1 MEMYE
6 YFKNNMYI
14 CIMKNIIDNR
24 KAYFNYSI
32 ENTYIA
38 GIQLIGTEIK
48 SIREGKLNFNDSFC
62 LFIKNELFVRGI
74 YISDYSFGVKHEN
87 VRDRKLLLTKKEL
100 KKIQESISEKGFTIV
115 PLKGYFTDTNY
126 FKIEIGIGRGKKS
139 YDKRETIKKRDSER
153 EVRKLVTT

>member
-1 MEMYE
+1 
-6 YFKNNMYI
+6 
-14 CIMKNIIDNR
+14 MKNTIDNR
-24 KAYFNYSI
+24 KASFNYSI
-32 ENTYIA
+32 GNTYTA

-62 LFIKNELFVRGI
+62 LFIKDELFVRGI
-74 YISDYSFGVKHEN
+74 YISDYSFGTKHDN

-126 FKIEIGIGRGKKS
+126 FKIEIGIGKGKKS

-153 EVRKLVTT
+153 EVRKLITT

>member
-1 MEMYE
+1 MDVN
-6 YFKNNMYI
+6 FKNKQYI
-14 CIMKNIIDNR
+14 CIMKNVIDNR

-32 ENTYIA
+32 SDTYTA

-62 LFIKNELFVRGI
+62 LFINGELFVRGI
-74 YISDYSFGVKHEN
+74 YISDYSFGSKHEN

-100 KKIQESISEKGFTIV
+100 KKIQETIKEKGYTIV

-126 FKIEIGIGRGKKS
+126 FKIDIGIGKGKKY
-139 YDKRETIKKRDSER
+139 YDKRETIKKRETER

>member
-1 MEMYE
+1 
-6 YFKNNMYI
+6 
-14 CIMKNIIDNR
+14 MKNVIDNR

-32 ENTYIA
+32 GDKYTA

-48 SIREGKLNFNDSFC
+48 SIREGKMNFNDSFC
-62 LFIKNELFVRGI
+62 LFINNELFVRGI

-87 VRDRKLLLTKKEL
+87 VRDRKLLLNKKEL
-100 KKIQESISEKGFTIV
+100 KKIKESTTEKGLTIV

-126 FKIEIGIGRGKKS
+126 FKIEIGIGKGKKL

-153 EVRKLVTT
+153 SIRNLKTT

>member
-1 MEMYE
+1 MEMYK
-6 YFKNNMYI
+6 YFKIIMYI
-14 CIMKNIIDNR
+14 CIMKNVIDNR

-32 ENTYIA
+32 GDKYTA

-62 LFIKNELFVRGI
+62 LFINDELFVRGI
-74 YISDYSFGVKHEN
+74 YISDYSFGTKHEN

-100 KKIQESISEKGFTIV
+100 KKIQESIKEKGLTII

-126 FKIEIGIGRGKKS
+126 FKIDIGIGKGKKE
-139 YDKRETIKKRDSER
+139 YDKRETIKKRETER

>member
-1 MEMYE
+1 MNV
-6 YFKNNMYI
+6 YFKNKWYI
-14 CIMKNIIDNR
+14 CIMKNVTDNR
-24 KAYFNYSI
+24 KAHFNYSI
-32 ENTYIA
+32 SDTYTA

-62 LFIKNELFVRGI
+62 LFINGELFVRGI
-74 YISDYSFGVKHEN
+74 YISDYSFGSKHEN

-100 KKIQESISEKGFTIV
+100 KKIQETIKEKGYTIV

-126 FKIEIGIGRGKKS
+126 FKIDIGIGKGKKY
-139 YDKRETIKKRDSER
+139 YDKRETIKKRETER

>member
-1 MEMYE
+1 MYK
-6 YFKNNMYI
+6 YFKIIMYI
-14 CIMKNIIDNR
+14 CIMKNVIDNR

-32 ENTYIA
+32 SDTYTA

-62 LFIKNELFVRGI
+62 LFIDDELFVRGI
-74 YISDYSFGVKHEN
+74 YISDYSFGTKHEN

-100 KKIQESISEKGFTIV
+100 KKIQESIKEKGLTIV

-126 FKIEIGIGRGKKS
+126 FKIDIGIGKGKKS
-139 YDKRETIKKRDSER
+139 YDKRETIKKRESER

>member
-1 MEMYE
+1 
-6 YFKNNMYI
+6 
-14 CIMKNIIDNR
+14 MKNIIDNR

-32 ENTYIA
+32 GDKYTA

-62 LFIKNELFVRGI
+62 LFINDELFVRGI

-87 VRDRKLLLTKKEL
+87 VRDRKLLLNKKEL
-100 KKIQESISEKGFTIV
+100 KKIKESIIEKGLTIV

-126 FKIEIGIGRGKKS
+126 FKMEIGVGKGKKE

-153 EVRKLVTT
+153 EVRRLVIT

>member
-1 MEMYE
+1 
-6 YFKNNMYI
+6 
-14 CIMKNIIDNR
+14 MKNVIDNR

-32 ENTYIA
+32 SDTYTA

-48 SIREGKLNFNDSFC
+48 SIREGKMNFNDSFC
-62 LFIKNELFVRGI
+62 LFINDELFVRGI
-74 YISDYSFGVKHEN
+74 YISDYSFGTKHDN

-126 FKIEIGIGRGKKS
+126 FKIEIGIGKGKKS

-153 EVRKLVTT
+153 EVRKLITT

>member
-1 MEMYE
+1 
-6 YFKNNMYI
+6 
-14 CIMKNIIDNR
+14 MKNVIDNC

-32 ENTYIA
+32 GDKYTA

-48 SIREGKLNFNDSFC
+48 SIREGKINFNDSFC
-62 LFIKNELFVRGI
+62 LFINDELFVRGI

-87 VRDRKLLLTKKEL
+87 VRDRKLLLNKKEL
-100 KKIQESISEKGFTIV
+100 KKIKESTTEKGLTIV

-126 FKIEIGIGRGKKS
+126 FKIEIGIGKGKKL

-153 EVRKLVTT
+153 SIRNLKTT

>member
-1 MEMYE
+1 
-6 YFKNNMYI
+6 MYI

-32 ENTYIA
+32 EDKYTA

-62 LFIKNELFVRGI
+62 LFINGELFVRGI
-74 YISDYSFGVKHEN
+74 YISDYSFGTKHEN
-87 VRDRKLLLTKKEL
+87 VRDRKLLITKKEL
-100 KKIQESISEKGFTIV
+100 KKIQDIIKEKGYTIV

-126 FKIEIGIGRGKKS
+126 FKIEIGIGKGKKS
-139 YDKRETIKKRDSER
+139 YDKRETIKKRESER
-153 EVRKLVTT
+153 EVRKLVSI

>member
-1 MEMYE
+1 
-6 YFKNNMYI
+6 
-14 CIMKNIIDNR
+14 MKNIVDNR

-32 ENTYIA
+32 GDKYTA

-48 SIREGKLNFNDSFC
+48 SIREGKLNFNDSYC
-62 LFIKNELFVRGI
+62 LFINNELFIRGI
-74 YISDYSFGVKHEN
+74 YISDYSFGEKHEN

-100 KKIQESISEKGFTIV
+100 KKIKDNTTEKGYSIV

-126 FKIEIGIGRGKKS
+126 FKVEIGIGKGKKD

>member
-1 MEMYE
+1 
-6 YFKNNMYI
+6 
-14 CIMKNIIDNR
+14 MKNIIDNR
-24 KAYFNYSI
+24 KARFNYSI
-32 ENTYIA
+32 GDTYTA
-38 GIQLIGTEIK
+38 GVQLIGTEIK

-62 LFIKNELFVRGI
+62 LFINGELFVRGI

-100 KKIQESISEKGFTIV
+100 KKIQESIKEKGYTIV

-126 FKIEIGIGRGKKS
+126 FKIEIGIGKGKKS

-153 EVRKLVTT
+153 EVRRLVTI

>member
-1 MEMYE
+1 
-6 YFKNNMYI
+6 
-14 CIMKNIIDNR
+14 MKNTIDNR

-32 ENTYIA
+32 GDKYTS

-62 LFIKNELFVRGI
+62 LFINDELFIRGI
-74 YISDYSFGVKHEN
+74 YISDYSFGSKHEN

-100 KKIQESISEKGFTIV
+100 KKIRESIKEKGLTII
-115 PLKGYFTDTNY
+115 PLKGYFTETNY
-126 FKIEIGIGRGKKS
+126 FKIEIGIGKGKKS

>member
-1 MEMYE
+1 
-6 YFKNNMYI
+6 
-14 CIMKNIIDNR
+14 MKNIIDNR
-24 KAYFNYSI
+24 KVYFNYNI
-32 ENTYIA
+32 EDKYTA

-62 LFIKNELFVRGI
+62 LFINGELFVRGI
-74 YISDYSFGVKHEN
+74 YISDYSFGFKHDN

-100 KKIQESISEKGFTIV
+100 NKIQETIKEKGFTIV

-126 FKIEIGIGRGKKS
+126 FKIDIGIGKGKKS

-153 EVRKLVTT
+153 EVRKLVTI

>member
-1 MEMYE
+1 
-6 YFKNNMYI
+6 
-14 CIMKNIIDNR
+14 MKNTIDNR
-24 KAYFNYSI
+24 KARFNYSI
-32 ENTYIA
+32 GDTYTA

-62 LFIKNELFVRGI
+62 LFIKDELFVRGI
-74 YISDYSFGVKHEN
+74 YISDYSFGTKHDN

-100 KKIQESISEKGFTIV
+100 KKIQESISEKGCTIV

-126 FKIEIGIGRGKKS
+126 FKIEIGIGKGKKS

>member
-1 MEMYE
+1 
-6 YFKNNMYI
+6 
-14 CIMKNIIDNR
+14 MKNVIDNR
-24 KAYFNYSI
+24 KAFFNYSI
-32 ENTYIA
+32 EDRYTA

-62 LFIKNELFVRGI
+62 LFIENELFVRGI
-74 YISDYSFGVKHEN
+74 YISDYSFGTKHDN

-126 FKIEIGIGRGKKS
+126 FKIEIGIGKGKKS